1 MKLSAHYTRTSIYI
15 TLSVLLA
22 GAAIYYF
29 AINYIA
35 QQQLDQGLQQQLIEA
50 EEYVRS
56 SNRGPQQYDL
66 DRDHAVF
73 TRTNKQE
80 LKKRFFDT
88 TYFNPKE
95 QRKEAGRAVEDLVKL
110 KDTNYKVVITISR
123 AGQKYLIEVIT
134 IITLVLLAGLLLVLF
149 IINKYMLNGLWKPF
163 QLTLKEI
170 KQFNIADVDQFKGKP
185 SKVDEFT
192 ELNEAIREMSLR
204 VTYDYLNLKQFT
216 ENASHEMMTPLA
228 VVTTKLDTLIQD
240 ETLSAGQLEQ
250 IADIYGSINKST
262 RLNQSLLLLAKLE
275 NKLITDNESIN
286 LEVLLPEKMLQ
297 FQELMQ
303 TKALSFEHNLQPK
316 QMLVSKYLI
325 DILLNNLF
333 SNAIRHN
340 NPGGLIIIELNEEQL
355 LIKNTG
361 TNQSLNEQLIFER
374 FQKGKESQG
383 TGLGLTLV
391 KNICQHYGYGIH
403 YAYDSGWH
411 TFILK
416 F

>member
-15 TLSVLLA
+15 TLTVLLA
-22 GAAIYYF
+22 GAIIYYF

-56 SNRGPQQYDL
+56 SNQDPQQYDL

-73 TRTNKQE
+73 TRTNEQKLQ
-80 LKKRFFDT
+80 KRFFDT
-88 TYFNPKE
+88 TYFNPKA

-110 KDTNYKVVITISR
+110 KHTNYKVVITISR

-185 SKVDEFT
+185 SKVTEFA

-250 IADIYGSINKST
+250 ITDIYGSINKST

-286 LEVLLPEKMLQ
+286 LKTVLSEKMLQ

-303 TKALSFEHNLQPK
+303 TKYLSFEHNLQPK
-316 QMLVSKYLI
+316 QLLASKYLV

-340 NPGGLIIIELNEEQL
+340 NTGGVVIIELHGEQL
-355 LIKNTG
+355 SIKNTG
-361 TNQSLNEQLIFER
+361 ANYSLNEQLIFER

-403 YAYDSGWH
+403 YEYDSGWH

>member
-1 MKLSAHYTRTSIYI
+1 
-15 TLSVLLA
+15 LSVLLA
-22 GAAIYYF
+22 GAVIYYF

-56 SNRGPQQYDL
+56 SNRDPQQYDL

-149 IINKYMLNGLWKPF
+149 IINKYMLNDLWKPF

-185 SKVDEFT
+185 SKVDEFA

-204 VTYDYLNLKQFT
+204 VTHDYLNLKQFT

-250 IADIYGSINKST
+250 ITDIYGSINKST
-262 RLNQSLLLLAKLE
+262 LLNQSLLFLAKL
-275 NKLITDNESIN
+275 
-286 LEVLLPEKMLQ
+286 
-297 FQELMQ
+297 
-303 TKALSFEHNLQPK
+303 
-316 QMLVSKYLI
+316 
-325 DILLNNLF
+325 
-333 SNAIRHN
+333 
-340 NPGGLIIIELNEEQL
+340 
-355 LIKNTG
+355 
-361 TNQSLNEQLIFER
+361 
-374 FQKGKESQG
+374 
-383 TGLGLTLV
+383 
-391 KNICQHYGYGIH
+391 
-403 YAYDSGWH
+403 
-411 TFILK
+411 
-416 F
+416 